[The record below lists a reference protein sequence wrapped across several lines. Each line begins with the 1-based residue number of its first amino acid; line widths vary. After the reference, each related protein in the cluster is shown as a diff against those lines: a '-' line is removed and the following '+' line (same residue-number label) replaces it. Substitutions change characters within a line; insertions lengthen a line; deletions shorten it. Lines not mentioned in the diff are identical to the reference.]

1 MTNAG
6 PQADGAPPASVGPG
20 CLTLFGLGIATMVAG
35 WLCVLAV
42 YTLLVE
48 QWGLIAVRREFS
60 LDMALLWAPL
70 FGIVVALAV
79 TYFFGRRSSTKSR
92 AAAALLVALAVAAGM
107 LLLFVGLGAFL

>member
-79 TYFFGRRSSTKSR
+79 TYFFGRRSSPKGR
-92 AAAALLVALAVAAGM
+92 AVAALLVALAVAAGM

>member
-6 PQADGAPPASVGPG
+6 PQAGANNPPPVGPG

-35 WLCVLAV
+35 WLFAIAV

-48 QWGLIAVRREFS
+48 QWGLITVRREFS

-70 FGIVVALAV
+70 FGIAVALAV
-79 TYFFGRRSSTKSR
+79 TFFFGRRSSPKSR
-92 AAAALLVALAVAAGM
+92 AVAALLVALAVATGL
-107 LLLFVGLGAFL
+107 LLLFFGLGAIF